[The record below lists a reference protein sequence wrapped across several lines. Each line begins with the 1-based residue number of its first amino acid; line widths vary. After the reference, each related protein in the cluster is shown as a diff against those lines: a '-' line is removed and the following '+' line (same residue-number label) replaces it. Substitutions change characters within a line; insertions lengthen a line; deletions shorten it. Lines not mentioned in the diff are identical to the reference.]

1 VTVGFSQEGAVDV
14 SAFRH
19 VPVSL
24 SVEGASRARLEQ
36 LYREH
41 HSNVVR
47 EFQRLTSPAD
57 AEDLAQET
65 FLTVGVSLAK
75 RCISDPVG
83 YLWAAVRNR
92 ARNWLRDRREHVSL
106 DEQAER
112 ELQGTPMER
121 GSKGRRIERE
131 LKGRSKPSAETC
143 MCAET
148 RKDALVAEIGR
159 LTPGQRQAYALVD
172 LRGFSES
179 ETAEMLGSSR
189 GTVSTLRTRA
199 RMSLRD
205 GYLLADAC

>member
-1 VTVGFSQEGAVDV
+1 
-14 SAFRH
+14 
-19 VPVSL
+19 L

-47 EFQRLTSPAD
+47 YFQRLTSHA

-75 RCISDPVG
+75 RCVGDPVG
-83 YLWAAVRNR
+83 YLWTAVRNR

-121 GSKGRRIERE
+121 GSKGWRIERE
-131 LKGRSKPSAETC
+131 LKGHSKPSAETC

-172 LRGFSES
+172 LRGFTES
-179 ETAEMLGSSR
+179 DASEMLGSSR
-189 GTVSTLRTRA
+189 GTVSALRA
-199 RMSLRD
+199 RARTSLRE